1 MAERKSSASGGA
13 TFSGEASGADNIAT
27 SRAAGDHTARS
38 SSITG
43 GANPPSTTAMHA
55 SSDPNSSGMVDRMK
69 ERAAAQINSQKD
81 RATDGLGTV
90 AQAVRQSTQQLR
102 DQHHET
108 VASYVE
114 QAADQIERLSQRLRQ
129 KDIGSLLGDAQQ
141 LARRQPALFIGSA
154 FALGVICARFLK
166 SSPPAEQRYGAYGA
180 YGAGGASGSSNLGSY
195 RDRPG
200 PAAAGDYQRLNP
212 SVSSPSP
219 SATSPARDRSS
230 TNPEYSSRTENR

>member
-1 MAERKSSASGGA
+1 MQS
-13 TFSGEASGADNIAT
+13 
-27 SRAAGDHTARS
+27 
-38 SSITG
+38 
-43 GANPPSTTAMHA
+43 
-55 SSDPNSSGMVDRMK
+55 SSDPNRTGMVDRMK
-69 ERAAAQINSQKD
+69 DRAAAQINSQKD

-129 KDIGSLLGDAQQ
+129 KDIGSLLDDAQQ

-166 SSPPAEQRYGAYGA
+166 SSPPPEQRYGAYGA
-180 YGAGGASGSSNLGSY
+180 WRRRGKRFSEPWRLPRKARYCRPRRLSAVEPFCVASQSE
-195 RDRPG
+195 RD
-200 PAAAGDYQRLNP
+200 
-212 SVSSPSP
+212 
-219 SATSPARDRSS
+219 
-230 TNPEYSSRTENR
+230 